1 MYFLVFKHML
11 LFVVVFWPSQ
21 LWWASDLTSLKVQ
34 LIIKWFPFYHFSIS
48 FFFNKI
54 QFNNDKIEDGQPS
67 TNCSTVQYIKTTRE
81 RPPHAVHLRRLEQ
94 TNNTLVPTL
103 LSGRPSS
110 ASAASSSA
118 HYRLLKNL
126 VRRADKSREQRSFK
140 QGQFTA
146 EHMFFVDDIA
156 ASRTIR

>member
-1 MYFLVFKHML
+1 MISLLSFFYLFFFFLIYKLLPRCWLNAAGQRTTCEKCFVF
-11 LFVVVFWPSQ
+11 FV
-21 LWWASDLTSLKVQ
+21 L
-34 LIIKWFPFYHFSIS
+34 

-54 QFNNDKIEDGQPS
+54 QLNNNKIEDGQPS
-67 TNCSTVQYIKTTRE
+67 TNCSTLQYIKTTRE

-94 TNNTLVPTL
+94 TNNTLVPTP

-146 EHMFFVDDIA
+146 EHMFFVDDVA